1 MELNWTTVILEM
13 VNFLVLVWILKHFL
27 YRPVLQVIEQRRL
40 RIQDQLDEAQSQQ
53 RQADELRRQYEHRLA
68 DWQQEK
74 AAAREALQQE
84 AESRRKQALQAL
96 DTELAAA
103 REKAQV
109 VEQRRLQEQTQ
120 HLEREALEVGARFA
134 RRLLQGLAGP
144 ELEGR
149 ILELLGAELARLS
162 EPQRQALIRAMR
174 ENGRRLQV
182 ESAYPLNEQQRQS
195 LAQDVGRL
203 LGEAVRCDFQRQPAL
218 IAGLR
223 LSLGDWS
230 LEANLRDEL
239 RAFVDTA
246 RELD

>member
-1 MELNWTTVILEM
+1 M
-13 VNFLVLVWILKHFL
+13 VNFLVLVWILKRFL
-27 YRPVLQVIEQRRL
+27 YHPVLQVIEQRRA
-40 RIQDQLDEAQSQQ
+40 RIQAQLDAAQSQQ
-53 RQADELRRQYEHRLA
+53 QQADELRQQYEHRLA

-84 AESRRKQALQAL
+84 TESRRKQALQAL

-103 REKAQV
+103 REKARV
-109 VEQRRLQEQTQ
+109 VEQRQLQEQAT
-120 HLEREALEVGARFA
+120 HLEREALELGGRFA
-134 RRLLQGLAGP
+134 ARLLQGLAGP

-149 ILELLGAELARLS
+149 ILELLGSELARL
-162 EPQRQALIRAMR
+162 PDAQRQALQRALQ
-174 ENGRRLQV
+174 ENGRQLQV
-182 ESAYPLNEQQRQS
+182 ETAHPMHQQQREVLEQGVR
-195 LAQDVGRL
+195 QL
-203 LGEAVRCDFQRQPAL
+203 LGQEISCSYQVQPAL

-230 LEANLRDEL
+230 LAADLRDEL